1 MLPFVLIFM
10 LFLINKTELM
20 AEYTNSR
27 TFNWIA
33 SATVGIMI
41 IMTGIFVVTLFL

>member
-1 MLPFVLIFM
+1 MRPDCSACAM
-10 LFLINKTELM
+10 H
-20 AEYTNSR
+20 
-27 TFNWIA
+27 